1 MNIQQ
6 LNHDLILLVEQ
17 KIKLSQLDYS
27 HKEYDQ
33 VEDELHDM
41 EDDFVEEFGEFL
53 EDILADIHDE
63 YFKGDEVLMPTAYI
77 ADTYKKTNKDGNV
90 EYDVDYKQGV
100 SVRTKQFIGQ
110 ETYLALVPNPVR
122 FVLTV
127 KGIGK
132 KVVWNSL
139 EQEAS

>member
-1 MNIQQ
+1 MNVQQ

-41 EDDFVEEFGEFL
+41 EDDFIEEFGEFL

-63 YFKGDEVLMPTAYI
+63 YFKADEVLMPTAYI
-77 ADTYKKTNKDGNV
+77 ADAYKKTNKDGNV

-100 SVRTKQFIGQ
+100 SVRTKQFAGQ
-110 ETYLALVPNPVR
+110 ETYLALVPNPTR

-127 KGIGK
+127 KDMGK
-132 KVVWNSL
+132 KVVWNSS
-139 EQEAS
+139 EQEA